1 MNLQVG
7 VKVLIKNSRGE
18 YLFIRRSTILATD
31 ISEPSWDIPG
41 GRIEPDEYL
50 PEALKREVQEEIG
63 HDIQSIPV
71 LIAAQ
76 DIFVS
81 TKGLHVVRLTYTLE
95 ENVDDIALSDEH
107 EEYAWV
113 HESQLETVI
122 AEPYLAEVLMQLQKI
137 TNTCYLSGEGA

>member
-18 YLFIRRSTILATD
+18 YLFIRRSTILSTD
-31 ISEPSWDIPG
+31 VSEPSWDIPG

-50 PEALKREVQEEIG
+50 PEALRREVQEEVG

-76 DIFVS
+76 DIFVPS
-81 TKGLHVVRLTYTLE
+81 KELHVVRLTYMLE

-107 EEYAWV
+107 EEYVWV
-113 HESQLETVI
+113 HESQLETVS
-122 AEPYLAEVLMQLQKI
+122 AEPYLGEVLTQLQE
-137 TNTCYLSGEGA
+137 NNEQLLPLR

>member
-7 VKVLIKNSRGE
+7 VKVLIRNSRGE

-113 HESQLETVI
+113 HESQLETGI
-122 AEPYLAEVLMQLQKI
+122 AEPYLAEVLMQLQK
-137 TNTCYLSGEGA
+137 NNKHLLPLR